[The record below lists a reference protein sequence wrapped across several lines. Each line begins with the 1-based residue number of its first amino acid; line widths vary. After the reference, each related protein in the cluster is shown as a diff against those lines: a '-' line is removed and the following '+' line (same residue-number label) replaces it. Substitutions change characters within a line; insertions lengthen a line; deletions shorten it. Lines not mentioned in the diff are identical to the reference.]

1 MIPRYN
7 RPIIEN
13 IWTLENKFK
22 IWTEIEILIAEKL
35 SDIGVIPKI
44 AAKEI
49 RKKAKF
55 NVDEIN
61 ELEKQTRH
69 DVNAYIDNVSKYI
82 GKQSKY
88 FHHGVTGYVATLFS
102 KPKKNKRKR
111 ISKMLQINL
120 KKNYKKMLQG
130 G

>member
-35 SDIGVIPKI
+35 SDMGVMTKKS
-44 AAKEI
+44 AEEI

-61 ELEKQTRH
+61 E
-69 DVNAYIDNVSKYI
+69 
-82 GKQSKY
+82 
-88 FHHGVTGYVATLFS
+88 
-102 KPKKNKRKR
+102 
-111 ISKMLQINL
+111 
-120 KKNYKKMLQG
+120 
-130 G
+130 

>member
-1 MIPRYN
+1 MIRPRKLS
-7 RPIIEN
+7 RLCIIR
-13 IWTLENKFK
+13 KK
-22 IWTEIEILIAEKL
+22 KILIAEKL

-55 NVDEIN
+55 NVEEIN

-82 GKQSKY
+82 GKQSK
-88 FHHGVTGYVATLFS
+88 FFS
-102 KPKKNKRKR
+102 SWCNFK
-111 ISKMLQINL
+111 
-120 KKNYKKMLQG
+120 
-130 G
+130 